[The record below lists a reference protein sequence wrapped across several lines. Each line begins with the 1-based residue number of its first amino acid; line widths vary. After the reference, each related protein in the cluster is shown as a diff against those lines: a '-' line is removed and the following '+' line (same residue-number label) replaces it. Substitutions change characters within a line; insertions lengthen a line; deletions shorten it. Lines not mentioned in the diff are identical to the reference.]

1 MAAVIVALWAE
12 FPDFGSLFLA
22 YLYEACPYLVPHHP
36 PYPLEP
42 SRAEYLALG
51 YKYSE
56 DDVIEEQPKFVKRM
70 TGMARLWAAVT
81 ISGLPKGHESI
92 NHPHGLGQVE
102 LTLTVHIL
110 FFFTSRAAA
119 ESYFAV
125 VSSSSSGDFCFLAMV
140 SVSSL
145 L

>member
-102 LTLTVHIL
+102 AQLTLPSHIL
-110 FFFTSRAAA
+110 FFKTTLW
-119 ESYFAV
+119 
-125 VSSSSSGDFCFLAMV
+125 DFNFKVRYL
-140 SVSSL
+140 
-145 L
+145 